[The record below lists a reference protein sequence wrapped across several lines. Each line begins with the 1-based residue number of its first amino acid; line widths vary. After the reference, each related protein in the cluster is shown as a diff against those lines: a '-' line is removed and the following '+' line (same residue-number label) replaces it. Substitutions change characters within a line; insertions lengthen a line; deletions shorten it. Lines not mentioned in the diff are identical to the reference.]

1 MGEVMLEHLKPLT
14 ELPMV
19 RTVRGKGLLC
29 GVEFTA
35 DKTQDA
41 PFEPSLGVTG
51 RIVREAYNR
60 GVLIMPG
67 APGPVDGV
75 YGDHVAISPPY
86 TVNENEVAR
95 IATVLG
101 EAVEAVE
108 RTL

>member
-1 MGEVMLEHLKPLT
+1 M
-14 ELPMV
+14 
-19 RTVRGKGLLC
+19 
-29 GVEFTA
+29 
-35 DKTQDA
+35 
-41 PFEPSLGVTG
+41 TG
-51 RIVREAYNR
+51 RVVREAFDR

-86 TVNENEVAR
+86 TVNEGEVAR